1 MGDGMEM
8 VLIVVMLFYL
18 GLGVLMF
25 SPFILLH
32 MLLEAIFK
40 KPSPPPPP
48 PVKQPRRSLIL
59 FPPAPMALPS
69 QARASTRRFNAQQ
82 THAKS

>member
-1 MGDGMEM
+1 MEGILLVVFLAFL
-8 VLIVVMLFYL
+8 VLGIAL
-18 GLGVLMF
+18 F

-48 PVKQPRRSLIL
+48 RVKARPPRKPRRKT
-59 FPPAPMALPS
+59 
-69 QARASTRRFNAQQ
+69 ARQLELKLNYGNSD
-82 THAKS
+82 

>member
-1 MGDGMEM
+1 MRRKMGDGMEM

-18 GLGVLMF
+18 GLGMLMF

-48 PVKQPRRSLIL
+48 LVKARPPRKPRRKT
-59 FPPAPMALPS
+59 
-69 QARASTRRFNAQQ
+69 ARQLELKLNYWNSD
-82 THAKS
+82 